1 MTPRVG
7 PFEEILLLEDDAKG
21 TVRDRRSGAT
31 QLDARVPVSVRV
43 HRINGTGTTTVAE
56 TTYRLG
62 AKDSNPCSRVAA
74 AVQLLDEAVD
84 GTRET
89 VVVAGISYG
98 GTDAGLAMLCE
109 IGLPFVVQTR
119 PSKRVRPAKRPLA
132 PMRARDLLAD
142 RGWTAVKA
150 TMPDGTT
157 VKFGAMKLGS
167 IALSSGPGKLFAAHP
182 GGVEGIGERTL
193 IGISSFDCRVA
204 DLVQLIAIRRWL
216 RPALRREKRRTQH
229 NSGARPAGAAS
240 ELTVRANITLARRQD
255 ERAVATAAVEARP
268 HAKRSL
274 LRAAPSLNVVELFS
288 GAGGMGLGFLLGG
301 GADRAFRIIWSA
313 EADPV
318 CVETL
323 RTNHRRYDRTIP
335 RGSTAGTPEEHAPID
350 LRKRKA
356 LENAVDVATGAG
368 DVHIVIGGPPCQGF
382 SAANRNSWVRGNAH
396 NELVRVFI
404 RYVKKLQPLAFLM
417 ENVQGILWTR
427 DAKRD
432 LSVVDVIEQQLK
444 RAGYVL
450 FPKLLDA
457 AWYGVPQHRTRYF
470 LMGLHRDLGY
480 RAEDF
485 GRQGPFPQ
493 ASHGPGRQPMVTV
506 EDAIG
511 DLPPI
516 GNGYVAE
523 RSAYVDPSNET
534 LERNAFLR
542 YVRDGAEERVVLDHV
557 TSRHADY
564 VIERYRRIPEGGNW
578 ESICES
584 LTNYADASRTHS
596 NIYRRLS
603 RNQPAITIGH
613 YRKSMLVHPSQDRG
627 LSLREASRLQSLPDW
642 FRFAGKPD
650 GSPGGLVFK
659 QQQLANA
666 VSPLVT
672 KAIAEFMLSL

>member
-1 MTPRVG
+1 MTLRVG
-7 PFEEILLLEDDAKG
+7 TFEEILLLEDDAKC
-21 TVRDRRSGAT
+21 TERDHRPGAT
-31 QLDARVPVSVRV
+31 RSDARAPFSVRV
-43 HRINGTGTTTVAE
+43 HRINGTGTTMVAE
-56 TTYRLG
+56 TTYRVG
-62 AKDSNPCSRVAA
+62 VNGSNMCSRVAA
-74 AVQLLDEAVD
+74 AAQLLSEAVD

-109 IGLPFVVQTR
+109 IGLPFVAQTK

-132 PMRARDLLAD
+132 PISARDLLTD
-142 RGWTAVKA
+142 RGWTAVRA
-150 TMPDGTT
+150 TMPDGGT
-157 VKFGAMKLGS
+157 VKFGAVKLGS
-167 IALSSGPGKLFAAHP
+167 LVLPSGSGKLFAAHP
-182 GGVEGIGERTL
+182 GVGERNGHRTL

-216 RPALRREKRRTQH
+216 RPALRRERRTQH
-229 NSGARPAGAAS
+229 SSGARPGGAAS
-240 ELTVRANITLARRQD
+240 ALTARANITLARRQD
-255 ERAVATAAVEARP
+255 ERAVATAAVEACP

-274 LRAAPSLNVVELFS
+274 LRAARSLNVVELFS

-323 RTNHRRYDRTIP
+323 RANHRRYERTISQG
-335 RGSTAGTPEEHAPID
+335 RAAGTPQEHAPID

-356 LENAVDVATGAG
+356 LDHAVAVATEAG
-368 DVHIVIGGPPCQGF
+368 DAHMIIGGPPCQGF
-382 SAANRNSWVRGNAH
+382 SVSNRNSWLRGNSH

-444 RAGYVL
+444 KAGYIL

-485 GRQGPFPQ
+485 GPSRAVP
-493 ASHGPGRQPMVTV
+493 AS
-506 EDAIG
+506 
-511 DLPPI
+511 
-516 GNGYVAE
+516 
-523 RSAYVDPSNET
+523 
-534 LERNAFLR
+534 
-542 YVRDGAEERVVLDHV
+542 
-557 TSRHADY
+557 
-564 VIERYRRIPEGGNW
+564 
-578 ESICES
+578 
-584 LTNYADASRTHS
+584 
-596 NIYRRLS
+596 
-603 RNQPAITIGH
+603 
-613 YRKSMLVHPSQDRG
+613 
-627 LSLREASRLQSLPDW
+627 
-642 FRFAGKPD
+642 
-650 GSPGGLVFK
+650 
-659 QQQLANA
+659 
-666 VSPLVT
+666 
-672 KAIAEFMLSL
+672 